1 MDWCFCALCL
11 FLLII
16 FHVFAYIRTYQYECN
31 VLNCNCTYHIVWAP
45 YLERYAVQLPLIFP
59 QFKTCNPRSS
69 EYEEVAKW
77 YTTMEQQLAPYACCV
92 QGDSRHWRKCLEVAV
107 ASHNDRAVSDDEKVT
122 SLPAAPKEFG
132 WWMKKNP
139 RGEELWNEYK
149 ESRPWL
155 GDTPANEV
163 ALYLMRNQEDIVSD
177 ATTSLDL
184 SEDDADEALREV
196 IQLLVDESVTTGD
209 LSENAKQMA
218 RYASER
224 IEVPRDLGMIPALAL
239 GKLVQSLQSVP
250 A

>member
-1 MDWCFCALCL
+1 M
-11 FLLII
+11 
-16 FHVFAYIRTYQYECN
+16 
-31 VLNCNCTYHIVWAP
+31 
-45 YLERYAVQLPLIFP
+45 
-59 QFKTCNPRSS
+59 
-69 EYEEVAKW
+69 
-77 YTTMEQQLAPYACCV
+77 
-92 QGDSRHWRKCLEVAV
+92 
-107 ASHNDRAVSDDEKVT
+107 HNDRAVSDDEKVT
-122 SLPAAPKEFG
+122 SLPVAPKEFG

-139 RGEELWNEYK
+139 RGEELCNEYK

>member
-1 MDWCFCALCL
+1 M
-11 FLLII
+11 
-16 FHVFAYIRTYQYECN
+16 
-31 VLNCNCTYHIVWAP
+31 
-45 YLERYAVQLPLIFP
+45 
-59 QFKTCNPRSS
+59 
-69 EYEEVAKW
+69 
-77 YTTMEQQLAPYACCV
+77 
-92 QGDSRHWRKCLEVAV
+92 
-107 ASHNDRAVSDDEKVT
+107 
-122 SLPAAPKEFG
+122 
-132 WWMKKNP
+132 
-139 RGEELWNEYK
+139 NEYK